1 MTGRQ
6 GVERTRASTREA
18 SHAPASPGDTLGQ
31 GIMHCVALSQ
41 KHLGPDEHVVLSL
54 RTHVK
59 ALLLPALTLIVT
71 AGVVGYLAAWADG
84 RDYATPLRWVL
95 AVLAIVII
103 VWRVLIPFVHW
114 LSTTYTVTNRRLITR
129 TGILTRRGHD
139 IPLPRIS
146 TVSSERGVLDRL
158 LGCGT
163 LLLSEASDS
172 QVRLHDVPRV
182 ESVALTIA
190 NLLHGGV
197 EREQDDPQLRRLD
210 DGT

>member
-1 MTGRQ
+1 M
-6 GVERTRASTREA
+6 
-18 SHAPASPGDTLGQ
+18 
-31 GIMHCVALSQ
+31 ALS
-41 KHLGPDEHVVLSL
+41 KKLLGPDEHIVLSL
-54 RTHVK
+54 RTHAK
-59 ALLLPALTLIVT
+59 AVLLPALVLIVIC
-71 AGVVGYLAAWADG
+71 GLVGFLWAWSDG
-84 RDYATPLRWVL
+84 RDFATVLRWVV
-95 AVLAIVII
+95 AVLAAVVV
-103 VWRVLIPFVHW
+103 VWLVLIPFLNW
-114 LSTTYTVTNRRLITR
+114 LTTTYTVTNRRLITR

-146 TVSSERGVLDRL
+146 TVSSERDILDRI

-172 QVRLHDVPRV
+172 QVRLYDVPRV

-197 EREQDDPQLRRLD
+197 EREQADPQLRRLD